1 MRPLTVGEVMTRD
14 LVTIRPGDSLAAVRD
29 KMHEGRIRHIPVVD
43 DNGRLA
49 GLVSHRDLLR
59 STLIERAGISSYV
72 EDSILEDLRA
82 EEVMVS
88 ELEVVTPDTDL
99 RDAARLMLREKYGCL
114 PVVDGPRLAGILT
127 EADFMKVVLYED

>member
-1 MRPLTVGEVMTRD
+1 MRPLTVGEVMTRE
-14 LVTIRPGDSLAAVRD
+14 LVTMRPGDTLAAVRD

-43 DNGRLA
+43 GEGRLA
-49 GLVSHRDLLR
+49 GLISHRDLLR
-59 STLIERAGISSYV
+59 STLIERSGVSSYV
-72 EDSILEDLRA
+72 EDSILEDLQA

-88 ELEVVTPDTDL
+88 ELEVVAPETDL